1 MPYTFQGKEMYI
13 YVVHYVARFV
23 VLTAVKIQLV
33 VFWVV
38 TPCNVVAR
46 YRRFRG
52 LPEDGDSMEF

>member
-1 MPYTFQGKEMYI
+1 MYI